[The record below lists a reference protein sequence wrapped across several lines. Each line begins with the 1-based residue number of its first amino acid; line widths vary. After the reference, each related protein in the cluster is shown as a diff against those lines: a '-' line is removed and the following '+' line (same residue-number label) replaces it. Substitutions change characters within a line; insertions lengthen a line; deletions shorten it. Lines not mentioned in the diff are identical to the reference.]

1 MDFNNSKMK
10 TSLLIL
16 ISFLTITAHSQNN
29 LFFDEVKLIRFS
41 TQPSVTVPSGKVW
54 KIVGSDLEGTN
65 QSVNININGEP
76 FFLSG
81 VNTGVNNQIWLPEGT
96 VVSRGTA
103 SNSSGAQMS
112 STISVI
118 QYAVIPISSSTT
130 GSTASTG
137 GFTSTTDFVGS
148 GQYTTTND
156 YTVADSFTDID
167 GNEYGAINLNGNIWS
182 SSDLKVT
189 KFTDGTPIPLSTSI
203 QDFQN
208 TSKAA
213 YFINNGTYL
222 YNWQAIVGEHDGDGN
237 TELKKL
243 APEGYRIPL
252 KADWNILT
260 DFYGGE
266 MFAAHY
272 LMSKTSWPG
281 GKNGINKSG
290 LNLKNI
296 TAYAKNG
303 ISSTTTSFSLAWATH
318 SYYYRVSSGYQL
330 FWAFTLSINNGAS
343 NGYETKPNA
352 IYATNS
358 SPTGVSAGYA
368 NNSGVAVR
376 VIKEY

>member
-1 MDFNNSKMK
+1 MMKKFITLALIIGTTTFIQAQSNLVFNQVLNFNIG
-10 TSLLIL
+10 TG
-16 ISFLTITAHSQNN
+16 
-29 LFFDEVKLIRFS
+29 E
-41 TQPSVTVPSGKVW
+41 PVTVPEGKVW
-54 KIVGSDLEGTN
+54 KLESGISQGNVLISSINQEYGNNLDSSNMDAYSLQAYNMPMWLGQGTTLTLIYNGSTGDN
-65 QSVNININGEP
+65 
-76 FFLSG
+76 FLSILEF
-81 VNTGVNNQIWLPEGT
+81 N
-96 VVSRGTA
+96 VVPL
-103 SNSSGAQMS
+103 SSS
-112 STISVI
+112 S
-118 QYAVIPISSSTT
+118 SSSTS
-130 GSTASTG
+130 ST
-137 GFTSTTDFVGS
+137 GFTSSTDFVGS

-189 KFTDGTPIPLSTSI
+189 KFTDGTPIPLSTSYT
-203 QDFQN
+203 DFRN

-222 YNWQAIVGEHDGDGN
+222 YNWQAIVGEHDGNGN

-243 APEGYRIPL
+243 APEGYRIPS
-252 KADWNILT
+252 KADWSILT

-296 TAYAKNG
+296 SAYAKNG
-303 ISSTTTSFSLAWATH
+303 LSSTTTSFSLAWATK
-318 SYYYRVSSGYQL
+318 SLYYRPSNKYQL
-330 FWAFTLSINNGAS
+330 FWAFTLAINNGAS
-343 NGYETKPNA
+343 NGYETKLSE
-352 IYATNS
+352 IFATYS
-358 SPTGVSAGYA
+358 STLGVVTGYEQ
-368 NNSGVAVR
+368 NSGVAVR

>member
-1 MDFNNSKMK
+1 MK
-10 TSLLIL
+10 NFKYILLFTPA
-16 ISFLTITAHSQNN
+16 FLFAQNN
-29 LFFDEVKLIRFS
+29 LFFNRVINFQIS
-41 TQPSVTVPSGKVW
+41 PGGSITVPEGKAWNV
-54 KIVGSDLEGTN
+54 IQGNINVGSPAPPYGDPLIGSFGYPNPQNYSETY
-65 QSVNININGEP
+65 
-76 FFLSG
+76 
-81 VNTGVNNQIWLPEGT
+81 TKIWLGEGQSLRSNISNT
-96 VVSRGTA
+96 QAINLIEYDVIPIGSGTTGG
-103 SNSSGAQMS
+103 SNSSA
-112 STISVI
+112 
-118 QYAVIPISSSTT
+118 
-130 GSTASTG
+130 
-137 GFTSTTDFVGS
+137 GFTSSTDFIGS

-203 QDFQN
+203 TDFRN

-222 YNWQAIVGEHDGDGN
+222 YNWQAIVGEHDGNGN

-243 APEGYRIPL
+243 APEGYRIPS

-296 TAYAKNG
+296 SAYAKNG
-303 ISSTTTSFSLAWATH
+303 LSSTTTSFSLAWATK
-318 SYYYRVSSGYQL
+318 SLYYRPSNKYQL
-330 FWAFTLSINNGAS
+330 FWAFTLAINNGAS
-343 NGYETKPNA
+343 NGYETKLSE
-352 IYATNS
+352 IFATYS
-358 SPTGVSAGYA
+358 STLGVVTGYEQ
-368 NNSGVAVR
+368 NSGVAVR
-376 VIKEY
+376 VVKEY

>member
-1 MDFNNSKMK
+1 MMK
-10 TSLLIL
+10 
-16 ISFLTITAHSQNN
+16 
-29 LFFDEVKLIRFS
+29 KLITLALIIGTTTFIQAQSNLVFNRVLNFS
-41 TQPSVTVPSGKVW
+41 VSNAGVTVPDGKAW
-54 KIVGSDLEGTN
+54 KIENGSSGIWFAVETTNAPYGDNLSTESQPQQFQVGDLTDKPIWLAEGT
-65 QSVNININGEP
+65 
-76 FFLSG
+76 FLKNNSG
-81 VNTGVNNQIWLPEGT
+81 DKSFISILEFN
-96 VVSRGTA
+96 VV
-103 SNSSGAQMS
+103 
-112 STISVI
+112 
-118 QYAVIPISSSTT
+118 PISSSSSS
-130 GSTASTG
+130 STSST
-137 GFTSTTDFVGS
+137 GFTSSTDFIGS
-148 GQYTTTND
+148 GQYTSTND
-156 YTVADSFTDID
+156 YTEADSFTDID

-213 YFINNGTYL
+213 YFINGGTYL
-222 YNWQAIVGEHDGDGN
+222 YNWQAIVGEHDGNGN

-252 KADWNILT
+252 KADWNVLT

-303 ISSTTTSFSLAWATH
+303 ISSTTTFFTLAWATH

-330 FWAFTLSINNGAS
+330 FWAFTLSVDNGAS

-358 SPTGVSAGYA
+358 STTGVPTGYA

>member
-1 MDFNNSKMK
+1 MK
-10 TSLLIL
+10 NFKYILLFTPAFL
-16 ISFLTITAHSQNN
+16 IAQNN
-29 LFFDEVKLIRFS
+29 LFFNRVINFRIS
-41 TQPSVTVPSGKVW
+41 SNQSITVPEGKAWNV
-54 KIVGSDLEGTN
+54 IQGNIVVGSPAPPYGDPLIG
-65 QSVNININGEP
+65 S
-76 FFLSG
+76 LSYP
-81 VNTGVNNQIWLPEGT
+81 NPRDYSETYTKIWLGEGQ
-96 VVSRGTA
+96 SLRGNT
-103 SNSSGAQMS
+103 SNAQA
-112 STISVI
+112 INLI
-118 QYAVIPISSSTT
+118 EYDVIPISSSTT
-130 GSTASTG
+130 GSTSSTS

-296 TAYAKNG
+296 YAYAKNG
-303 ISSTTTSFSLAWATH
+303 ISSTATHFSLAWATH

-358 SPTGVSAGYA
+358 SPTGVSSGYA